1 MRADGNVETFQQSAT
16 LSRLK
21 HLLLLLSWSA
31 VNQDTAD
38 DAVKLCEGSSCKVT
52 GGKRVEHQSH
62 KAPQLSRSS
71 PHLNNDKLE
80 FLYRVTFV
88 T

>member
-1 MRADGNVETFQQSAT
+1 MKKVVIMRADGNVEKFQQSAT

-38 DAVKLCEGSSCKVT
+38 DAVKLCEGRSCKVT
-52 GGKRVEHQSH
+52 GGKRV
-62 KAPQLSRSS
+62 
-71 PHLNNDKLE
+71 
-80 FLYRVTFV
+80 
-88 T
+88 